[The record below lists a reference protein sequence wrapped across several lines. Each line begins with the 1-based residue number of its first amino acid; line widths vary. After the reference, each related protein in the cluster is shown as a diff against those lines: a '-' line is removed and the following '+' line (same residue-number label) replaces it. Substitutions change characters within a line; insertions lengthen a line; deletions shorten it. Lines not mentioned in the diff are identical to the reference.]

1 MDLGYHIDE
10 MLIKYV
16 VSVQVVHMDFRY
28 DIDKILIKC
37 VFSGVQVVHVDSS
50 LWY

>member
-1 MDLGYHIDE
+1 MDFGYHIDE

-16 VSVQVVHMDFRY
+16 VSGVQVVHMDFRY

-50 LWY
+50 L